1 MKRGVLV
8 IRADATVTSGT
19 GHVMRCLALAQ
30 AWQDVGGHVI
40 FVMAQSTPAIRE
52 RLQSEGVE
60 MIAIEAIPG
69 SADDLRQTIATV
81 ASHNFEWLVTDGY
94 CFDSHYLA
102 GLQSVGRLLVVDDN
116 GELELYPADL
126 ILNQNVHARA
136 DMYPK
141 KSPRT
146 RLLLGSRYA
155 LLRNEFV
162 GYRDWARKVRG
173 RGTRVLLTIGGSDP
187 KDLTPRILASVATL
201 PIDDLLIR
209 VVVGGSAENHSA
221 VAEQAV
227 KFPGRVA
234 VLSSVENMAEL
245 MAWADI
251 AIAGAGTTCWEM
263 CQLGLPAILV
273 VVAENQRVIADHLG
287 RLGVSINVGPSE
299 SLDYTV
305 LAQTALALLENED
318 RRRQMS
324 ESSMQL
330 VDGMGR
336 ERVRAALLNRELKLR
351 LAWLNDSRLL
361 FEWAEDPVARAAS
374 FRSARISWEDHVRWF
389 DERLRDSRSV
399 IYIGE
404 RSNSNEES
412 DGTPVG
418 VVRFQIQ
425 DEQSDRHAVVSVN
438 VAPELRGEGWGREL
452 ILFSTRALV
461 RSRSVR
467 WIDAFVKPEN
477 HASVRLFEESGFR
490 RVGGEVVSGQ
500 DALRF
505 TWECG
510 NRSHV
515 D

>member
-1 MKRGVLV
+1 MKRGVLL

-30 AWQDVGGHVI
+30 AWQDAGGHVI
-40 FVMAQSTPAIRE
+40 LVMAQSTPAIQE
-52 RLQSEGVE
+52 RLQFEGVE
-60 MIAIEAIPG
+60 TVAIEAIPG

-81 ASHNFEWLVTDGY
+81 SSHNSEWLVTDGY

-102 GLQSVGRLLVVDDN
+102 GLHSVGRLLVVDDN

-126 ILNQNVHARA
+126 VLNQNVHARA

-141 KSPRT
+141 RSPRA
-146 RLLLGSRYA
+146 RLLLGSRYT

-162 GYRDWARKVRG
+162 GYRDWTRKVREH
-173 RGTRVLLTIGGSDP
+173 GTRVLLTIGGSDP
-187 KDLTPRILASVATL
+187 KDLTPRILASVAAL
-201 PIDDLLIR
+201 PIDDLLVR
-209 VVVGGSAENHSA
+209 VVVGGSAENHGA
-221 VAEQAV
+221 VAEQAA

-263 CQLGLPAILV
+263 CRLGLPAILV
-273 VVAENQRVIADHLG
+273 VVAKNQQVIAHHLG

-305 LAQTALALLENED
+305 LGQTALALLENED

-336 ERVRAALLNRELKLR
+336 ERVRAALLDRELKLR
-351 LAWLNDSRLL
+351 LAGLNDSRLL
-361 FEWAEDPVARAAS
+361 FEWAKDPAARAAS
-374 FRSARISWEDHVRWF
+374 FRSAGISWDGHVRWF

-404 RSNSNEES
+404 RSHDES

-425 DEQSDRHAVVSVN
+425 DEQSDRRAVVSVN
-438 VAPELRGEGWGREL
+438 VAPEFRGEGWGREL

-467 WIDAFVKPEN
+467 CIDAFVKPEN
-477 HASVRLFEESGFR
+477 HASIRLFEASGFR
-490 RVGGEVVSGQ
+490 RVGGGVVSGQ